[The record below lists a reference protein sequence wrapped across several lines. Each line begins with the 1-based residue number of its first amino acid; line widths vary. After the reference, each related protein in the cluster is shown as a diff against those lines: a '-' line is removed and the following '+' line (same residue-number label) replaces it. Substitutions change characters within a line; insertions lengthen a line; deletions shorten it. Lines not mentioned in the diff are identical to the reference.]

1 MDVLSSDVSTLELF
15 CAFCAC
21 REATKLQR
29 EATALETSLEEKRL
43 RRHNLLLECKVQDL
57 KIKLL
62 FGSLDDISE
71 VEVLKVF
78 TKHRY
83 HGGAL
88 TREFKD
94 PFYCL
99 TGLFLLHSNVQIH
112 SIHVIVS
119 LSFKRRIYFYFC
131 RQKYCLQVFL
141 LVLETYSWE
150 IHKILWYKKM
160 GMKIR
165 GYTGSVQ
172 KCK

>member
-1 MDVLSSDVSTLELF
+1 MLYLSCCFSVAFISSDVSTLELF
-15 CAFCAC
+15 CALCAC

-78 TKHRY
+78 TEDRY

-88 TREFKD
+88 IN
-94 PFYCL
+94 L
-99 TGLFLLHSNVQIH
+99 NVLFL
-112 SIHVIVS
+112 S
-119 LSFKRRIYFYFC
+119 L
-131 RQKYCLQVFL
+131 
-141 LVLETYSWE
+141 
-150 IHKILWYKKM
+150 
-160 GMKIR
+160 
-165 GYTGSVQ
+165 
-172 KCK
+172 